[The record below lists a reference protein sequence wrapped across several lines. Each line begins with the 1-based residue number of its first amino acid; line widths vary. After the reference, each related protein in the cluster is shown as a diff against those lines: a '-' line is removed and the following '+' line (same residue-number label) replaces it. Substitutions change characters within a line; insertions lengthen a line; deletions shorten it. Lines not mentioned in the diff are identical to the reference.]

1 MSFLG
6 KIMSVGR
13 AVETAMSNA
22 TGASPREITKVFKDI
37 ENAAKVVGN
46 VAKDVGTSATRIVTD
61 TALDVIDGGADLVG
75 QPTNFPEDA
84 KRKMSEAG
92 VISAHEAIEK
102 NHYSFLKERE
112 KQAQAKYDELVLL
125 HNQTQE
131 AEKQRDARED
141 KYSAMLF
148 DIEVLAQMTIEAQEE
163 FAKVAQLPDWEQWA
177 QTLDLS
183 LPGLQNLSKYV
194 SQWDKVGRS
203 LSLSKTTG
211 GLAEGVIGIG
221 AIAVAA
227 KAAKLS
233 KLGKVAKATKFAKV
247 GKLLGRASGVLAV
260 IGVGLDVGL
269 SFAEFE
275 AKADRL
281 RQYLDELDNGIK
293 ETKES
298 IADLETEI
306 KQINTAIDELL
317 HSVSP
322 KQSEATWK
330 TWFEDKKSKL
340 NTLRTQLIDLT
351 TIRQEALKTAR
362 LTVSYPIESRI
373 GMITSLDPDIT
384 EDEARSIIEIVDQET
399 N

>member
-13 AVETAMSNA
+13 AVETAVSGA
-22 TGASPREITKVFKDI
+22 TGASPIEIAKVFKSI
-37 ENAAKVVGN
+37 EDAGKEFGN

-61 TALDVIDGGADLVG
+61 TALDVIDVGADLVG
-75 QPTNFPEDA
+75 QPTDFPEDA

-141 KYSAMLF
+141 KYSDMLF
-148 DIEVLAQMTIEAQEE
+148 DIELLAQMTLEAQEE

-177 QTLDLS
+177 QTLNLS

-203 LSLSKTTG
+203 LALSNTAE
-211 GLAEGVIGIG
+211 GLAEGVTGIS

-233 KLGKVAKATKFAKV
+233 KLGKVAKAAKFAKV

-260 IGVGLDVGL
+260 IGVGLDVGI

-306 KQINTAIDELL
+306 QQLNTAIDELL

-340 NTLRTQLIDLT
+340 TTLRTQLIDLN
-351 TIRQEALKTAR
+351 TIRQAALENAR
-362 LTVSYPIESRI
+362 STISYPIEFRI
-373 GMITSLDPDIT
+373 DLITNLDPDIT